1 MERKEF
7 LNIQILNGIY
17 NYTKKMKLWDNL
29 KLTLHIER
37 GKKDRSEVRKE
48 RYVEEA
54 IEMEGRRKGEG
65 KGRGS

>member
-1 MERKEF
+1 
-7 LNIQILNGIY
+7 
-17 NYTKKMKLWDNL
+17 
-29 KLTLHIER
+29 LTLHIER